1 MILNQPFIYCKC
13 YIHCISISLFVRM
26 EDIVMNPS
34 GNGSA
39 TILSIKDI
47 SIHYMLDKE
56 KNIDHFKFLQDSKF
70 KLIKDLILC

>member
-1 MILNQPFIYCKC
+1 
-13 YIHCISISLFVRM
+13 
-26 EDIVMNPS
+26 MNPS